1 MDKIKELRDMLREM
15 ECDLGIWGDIFGGLC
30 LMLTLYIIL
39 IFSVVL

>member
-1 MDKIKELRDMLREM
+1 MDRLKEMLREM

-30 LMLTLYIIL
+30 LMLTLYLIL